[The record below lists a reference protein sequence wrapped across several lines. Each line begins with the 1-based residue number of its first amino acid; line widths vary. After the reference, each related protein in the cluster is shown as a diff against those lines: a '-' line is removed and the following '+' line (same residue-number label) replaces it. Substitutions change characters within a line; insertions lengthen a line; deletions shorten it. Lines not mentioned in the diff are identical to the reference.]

1 MYVKNRFRLNH
12 EDIQPQNE
20 DALELFYSGIK
31 SIHTKSSF
39 DKNLKQFLNEVC
51 ADILQGTYPERAN
64 QFVKITTDDQKKA
77 TQMILAYIK
86 HLRSRSAL
94 DRMDPDY
101 LNPSSIP
108 NRIKPIKKLLEMN
121 GLGLG
126 WKRIH
131 STYPDA
137 NNTNSGRGYT
147 RQEIKI
153 LLEHSTNFADD
164 FVILASSSGGLRVGA
179 WHNMTWGCLVYRI
192 DAGDRYAV
200 SPSYENP
207 VIVCAAMTIYK
218 GTSDEYDAIISKEAW
233 DKLAQYRV
241 EWTKKIGKEPKESDS
256 LFLGRSRKPVP
267 LTFGGVKTRIEK
279 LVARSGIR
287 SPLVE
292 GKRRHEV
299 PSTHGFRRFW
309 DKVMMEAARNS
320 DKLSALVKKERLLG
334 HGGLVKTDKNY
345 YWTNVLDLVPDYL
358 SAMPELTINDEE
370 RLQKKLESERI
381 RTTMLEKANQ
391 EKEIA
396 LERLKELEA
405 KVERM
410 QKYQIKS
417 L

>member
-1 MYVKNRFRLNH
+1 MKPNFRLSPD
-12 EDIQPQNE
+12 DIKTKNE

-31 SIHTKSSF
+31 SNETKLGMDRS
-39 DKNLKQFLNEVC
+39 LRRFLVEIC
-51 ADILQGTYPERAN
+51 ADILHGTYKERAK
-64 QFVKITTDDQKKA
+64 QFVDIAREDQQRA
-77 TQMILAYIK
+77 TQIILAYTK
-86 HLRSRSAL
+86 HLRQRAAL
-94 DRMDPDY
+94 PRTDQNY

-131 STYPDA
+131 STFPDA
-137 NNTNSGRGYT
+137 NNTNPGRGYT
-147 RQEIKI
+147 REEIKM
-153 LLEHSTNFADD
+153 LLNHSASFADD
-164 FVILASSSGGLRVGA
+164 FIILASSSGGLRVGA
-179 WHNMTWGCLVYRI
+179 WHHMEWGCIYPIYR
-192 DAGDRYAV
+192 DGETYAV
-200 SPSYENP
+200 NPSSDDT

-233 DKLAQYRV
+233 NKLEQHRV
-241 EWTKKIGKEPKESDS
+241 EWIKKTGKEPKETDP
-256 LFLGRSRKPVP
+256 LFFERFHKPTP

-279 LVARSGIR
+279 IVARSGIR
-287 SPLVE
+287 SPLSE
-292 GKRRHEV
+292 GKRRYEV

-358 SAMPELTINDEE
+358 VAMPELTINDEE

-381 RTTMLEKANQ
+381 HSTILEKANQ

-396 LERLKELEA
+396 LQRLQELEA

-410 QKYQIKS
+410 QRYQIMQ
-417 L
+417 